1 MHLNTC
7 FVLGGPQERN
17 ADNDSDGVKRNDTY
31 VCVCV
36 GRIISASNSVALE
49 CNIINYPTNLDNP
62 KI

>member
-36 GRIISASNSVALE
+36 YVCGK
-49 CNIINYPTNLDNP
+49 DH
-62 KI
+62 